1 MAPPRV
7 VAEVCPADNGKVA
20 SPRVQRVG
28 TRLSQHAVRETITRG
43 CRSLFTD
50 DPLHRAR
57 RRHVI
62 FGTEQRMRTA
72 EDNVEIRFPAR
83 CGRERPASGLPAG
96 RRGLTQPPSAR
107 PSRPSSRASF
117 RRASSCSHT
126 LSTRQPI
133 RRSVRLTNRSRAR
146 FAAIFLRQNA
156 AYPPGLMKCR
166 GHPCQKQLA
175 AP

>member
-57 RRHVI
+57 SRHVI

-72 EDNVEIRFPAR
+72 EDNVEIRESGSCPLWPRAPSECTPCR
-83 CGRERPASGLPAG
+83 PQRTHSTTQRPAEPGK
-96 RRGLTQPPSAR
+96 Q
-107 PSRPSSRASF
+107 
-117 RRASSCSHT
+117 
-126 LSTRQPI
+126 
-133 RRSVRLTNRSRAR
+133 
-146 FAAIFLRQNA
+146 
-156 AYPPGLMKCR
+156 PGLVSPGKFVLP
-166 GHPCQKQLA
+166 HPQH
-175 AP
+175 APA